1 MLISERKLRN
11 IVREILREQ
20 SPGMASGSAITGA
33 PAAQAQISPQAPT
46 AVKPNTPQSNIVI
59 VGRQNY
65 FPLDYTLG
73 LTAKKSV
80 PSFVGKVV
88 KQGHA
93 FVIVIDPQT
102 KIGHRYDFGRY
113 KEAHKCAD
121 DRLLSQAAKAA
132 NLQALTDG
140 AGLHTMGITI
150 YQQGSVPAQISAD
163 GKHIINLPQFLG
175 GIKRSDDAPGNVVV
189 IPVTDANAAKEYAS
203 KTVGKCLPY
212 AIPGFSFLTLA
223 DTMNCGVFALR
234 VLNAGA
240 PKPGLP
246 IAEKTTFD
254 TPDALY
260 QTAVGMGFQSGAF

>member
-1 MLISERKLRN
+1 VLINERKLRN

-20 SPGMASGSAITGA
+20 GPELASGSGA
-33 PAAQAQISPQAPT
+33 VVIPAAQAQTVVPVPA
-46 AVKPNTPQSNIVI
+46 AAKPSSPQSNIVI

-73 LTAKKSV
+73 LTAKKSI
-80 PSFVGKVV
+80 PSFVGKVI

-121 DRLLSQAAKAA
+121 DRLLSQAAKMA

-140 AGLHTMGITI
+140 AGLHTMGITV
-150 YQQGSVPAQISAD
+150 YQRGSVPAQISAD
-163 GKHIINLPQFLG
+163 GKHITNLPQFLG

-189 IPVTDANAAKEYAS
+189 IPVTDANSAKAYAS
-203 KTVGKCLPY
+203 KMVGKCFPY

-260 QTAVGMGFQSGAF
+260 QTAVGMGFQSSAF